1 VSTARARGER
11 AEGLPHPVPWH
22 RPCVS
27 VFAEKVI
34 GDAGTGD
41 LGDDQSPRIIRVHR
55 SSAATEVQTRR
66 QATLDRAHAQNPRA
80 VHP

>member
-1 VSTARARGER
+1 MRVRY
-11 AEGLPHPVPWH
+11 
-22 RPCVS
+22 

-41 LGDDQSPRIIRVHR
+41 LGDDQSPRTISVHR